1 MLLGRKKIIRN
12 IEKNHNKVCFKPC
25 GIETKCIEKTILEH
39 DEMEAIRLSDY
50 ENLYQQECAERMGIS
65 RTTFSRILVGAH
77 KKVADALLNGKAII
91 ISQRNEFPKQK
102 EGQTMKI
109 AIPVKTNKE
118 NPAVAPLFGKA
129 KWFAFIQDGEISI
142 KQNSAEGGQAVV
154 QWLTDEGAD
163 TLIIQQMGMMPY
175 KLLKTQ
181 EGIKIYHSGFERIT
195 LEEVLKNFEEN
206 SLTLLDEAQMAD
218 IIKHHENKH
227 SHKETK

>member
-25 GIETKCIEKTILEH
+25 GIQTKNLEQIVLEH
-39 DEMEAIRLSDY
+39 DEMEAIRLSDF
-50 ENLYQQECAERMGIS
+50 EGLYQQECAERMGIS
-65 RTTFSRILVGAH
+65 RTTFSRILVSAH
-77 KKVADALLNGKAII
+77 QKVADALLHGKAVI
-91 ISQRNEFPKQK
+91 ISQKNEYLKQK

-118 NPAVAPLFGKA
+118 NPAAAPLFGKA

-175 KLLKTQ
+175 KLLKAQ
-181 EGIKIYHSGFERIT
+181 ENVQIYHSGFERIT
-195 LEEVLKNFEEN
+195 LEEVLKKFEEN
-206 SLTLLDEAQMAD
+206 ALVLVDETQMNE
-218 IIKHHENKH
+218 IIKQH
-227 SHKETK
+227 